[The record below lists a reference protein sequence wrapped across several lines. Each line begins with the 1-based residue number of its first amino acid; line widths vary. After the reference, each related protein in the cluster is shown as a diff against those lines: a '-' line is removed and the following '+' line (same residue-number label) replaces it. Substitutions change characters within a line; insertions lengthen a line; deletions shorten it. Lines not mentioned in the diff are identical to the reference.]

1 MSIRRKSILA
11 GLAAIALIGGG
22 VLAWHHFAGSAAL
35 PEGLIQANGRIE
47 GDHTTVAS
55 KLPGRIA
62 LLKAREG
69 DVVVAGQVLAQ
80 LEDTQLAARKLQAEA
95 AVATLQAQLQ
105 SARAQL
111 AIARREVPLAT
122 ASADAVLG
130 KARAAEVQAAR
141 DAGRFDE
148 LAARG
153 TVEPR
158 RAEQMRLAH
167 TAAAADLRQAEQAL
181 SASRLGSDK
190 VKARGVLQPQNKAIK
205 PTDVVLTIA
214 YATGPERITL
224 GADGSF
230 ELNPS
235 PQAVQENPMV
245 FTNMPKGEK
254 AGLGINMFAALP
266 AHATQFS
273 YGALMGDVP
282 QANALIKSQAGML
295 SLFVPTLTGVLV
307 RFAKPGPQTL
317 TIATKGGAKTLTTDT
332 KGQIALKLD
341 DALMTENPMVTAS
354 APVLEAEIDAV
365 K

>member
-1 MSIRRKSILA
+1 MLLHLA
-11 GLAAIALIGGG
+11 KLAAIGALC
-22 VLAWHHFAGSAAL
+22 
-35 PEGLIQANGRIE
+35 
-47 GDHTTVAS
+47 
-55 KLPGRIA
+55 
-62 LLKAREG
+62 
-69 DVVVAGQVLAQ
+69 
-80 LEDTQLAARKLQAEA
+80 
-95 AVATLQAQLQ
+95 
-105 SARAQL
+105 
-111 AIARREVPLAT
+111 
-122 ASADAVLG
+122 
-130 KARAAEVQAAR
+130 
-141 DAGRFDE
+141 
-148 LAARG
+148 
-153 TVEPR
+153 
-158 RAEQMRLAH
+158 
-167 TAAAADLRQAEQAL
+167 L
-181 SASRLGSDK
+181 SASAFAEDREWMPLNQLSKTMFLDKFYASPLAQRDK

-214 YATGPERITL
+214 YAAGPERITL

-273 YGALMGDVP
+273 YGALMGGVP

-341 DALMTENPMVTAS
+341 DALMAENPMVTAS